1 MDIECGN
8 EECKYK
14 TKIKTKDFLNTKYT
28 YKYHCKKCGHDTIFD
43 TKKSLTD
50 GSILFPFQGMI
61 VYINEERTLYLGKY
75 V

>member
-43 TKKSLTD
+43 TKNLHKTLESLKE
-50 GSILFPFQGMI
+50 FC
-61 VYINEERTLYLGKY
+61 
-75 V
+75 